1 MKSETSF
8 RVFFL
13 KQHRKNSLKNIFSH
27 QEVYFWI
34 SAFDYWAIVL
44 PKMHI
49 VQWRISYEFLD
60 FGALAIIISLFGK
73 ADRQVKETNDR
84 GSDQLVEHVSV
95 KQLP

>member
-1 MKSETSF
+1 MKVQIRYKIRSEI
-8 RVFFL
+8 FFEATME
-13 KQHRKNSLKNIFSH
+13 NIF
-27 QEVYFWI
+27 
-34 SAFDYWAIVL
+34 
-44 PKMHI
+44 
-49 VQWRISYEFLD
+49 FLD

>member
-27 QEVYFWI
+27 QKVYFWI

-44 PKMHI
+44 PKNAHCGGQTNNS
-49 VQWRISYEFLD
+49 VRKDDLTDDLD
-60 FGALAIIISLFGK
+60 TNNIAADDKGRRKLSGK
-73 ADRQVKETNDR
+73 AQHES
-84 GSDQLVEHVSV
+84 GEE
-95 KQLP
+95 PAE